1 MAGRRNDDEERRPGL
16 VRVVDEDELDDEDE
30 DEDEEDPS
38 ATRKGKPG
46 AVVSAGRANPGNGN
60 GGEDEDELRSK
71 VAKLEGEVARLRVAA
86 GLEGRR
92 EEVATVGDVLAA
104 NEAQAAALRA
114 ELAETFRQNYD
125 ELCDSIA
132 ERVEE
137 RLLDTV
143 APEDEDEDEDNGGKT
158 GKAGVI
164 RRGKRTGKKPEPR
177 NVRELEGPYAR
188 DGERG
193 LWYVDEAGN
202 WYDEDGQPAAA

>member
-1 MAGRRNDDEERRPGL
+1 MARNRDEDEQGRSGL
-16 VRVVDEDELDDEDE
+16 VRVVDEDDDENGNGGNGGD
-30 DEDEEDPS
+30 DPF
-38 ATRKGKPG
+38 ATGEARPG
-46 AVVSAGRANPGNGN
+46 AVTTRRPNPGNGN
-60 GGEDEDELRSK
+60 GEDEDELRSK

-114 ELAETFRQNYD
+114 ELAETIRQGYD
-125 ELCDSIA
+125 EWCDEIA
-132 ERVEE
+132 ARVEE

-143 APEDEDEDEDNGGKT
+143 APEDEGNGGKG
-158 GKAGVI
+158 GKVGAT
-164 RRGKRTGKKPEPR
+164 RRGKRTGKKPGPR

-193 LWYVDEAGN
+193 LWYVDEDGN
-202 WYDEDGQPAAA
+202 WYDEDGTPA